1 MADEPQNGDLD
12 ALLRYLHERRNFDF
26 RGYKRASLTR
36 RIRKRM
42 QAVDIDDYQRYT
54 EVLEANPGEF
64 AELFN
69 TILINV
75 TGLARDRDAW
85 DTLAETIIPAIIDA
99 RSPEEPARIW
109 SAGCASGE
117 EAYTLAV
124 LFAEALGEERF
135 RRSVKIYATDAD
147 SEALIDARHG
157 RYRERDLIAAF
168 GEERTN
174 RFFEHDGDMG
184 VFRGDLRRALIFG
197 RHDLVQDPPIS
208 RIDLVT
214 CRNTLMYFTAEVQ
227 AKILASFHFALN
239 PGGYLFLGKAEAL
252 VTRKQMFDVVD
263 LRQHIFRKDGNPT
276 DITLLG
282 PLSPSRPKAARK
294 SRHLPE
300 AVFEQNGVAQ
310 VVLEAGVTIAL
321 ANRAAR
327 RMLSIGSAELG
338 RHFRDAEFSFRPVD
352 LRTAVER
359 VMRERR
365 PVNLYD
371 VAWQTPSDGA
381 MTLDITVAPL
391 DDQAGVLL
399 TFLDVSRYQHL
410 RQELERSQRE
420 LETAYEELQST
431 VEELETTNEELQ
443 STNEEVET
451 TNEELHSTNEEL
463 ETMNAE
469 LQSTNEELETINN
482 ELRERG
488 AEVTDLNQFL
498 EAILGS
504 MKSAV
509 VVLGPEMEVRAW
521 NRQAEELWGLRR
533 DEVLN
538 HHFLNL
544 DIGFPVEQLRNAVRA
559 CLAGRSE
566 RDQITTQ
573 AINRR
578 GRTIETTVNI
588 SCLVG
593 DGQAR
598 GVILMMDA
606 VPADGKAS
614 AGSPG
619 GAGPARQ
626 DTLLDGQAR
635 LSRADV
641 PCGALPVLGTYGG
654 PADDLAGEV
663 ADFYIGTLRGPA
675 QHVEGLLRGAS
686 RLRHQDALCLLDH
699 WHGFQAGLEPG
710 VGRLVQPFPPRAPG
724 DDSLAGCLQ
733 PGTGVFKALDI
744 ALQG

>member
-1 MADEPQNGDLD
+1 VSEPPQNGDLD
-12 ALLRYLHERRNFDF
+12 ALLQYLFERRNFDF

-36 RIRKRM
+36 RILKRM
-42 QAVDIDDYQRYT
+42 QVVGIDDYQRYT
-54 EVLEANPGEF
+54 EILEANPGEF

-75 TGLARDRDAW
+75 TSLMRDKDAW
-85 DTLAETIIPAIIDA
+85 ETLAETIIPAIVA
-99 RSPEEPARIW
+99 AKPPEEPARIW
-109 SAGCASGE
+109 AAGCASGE

-147 SEALIDARHG
+147 SDALVDARHG
-157 RYRERDLIAAF
+157 RYREKDLVAAF
-168 GEERTN
+168 GQERTN
-174 RFFEHDGDMG
+174 RFFELDGEHG

-252 VTRKQMFDVVD
+252 VTRRQMFDVVD

-282 PLSPSRPKAARK
+282 PMAPGRPKPPRR
-294 SRHLPE
+294 STSHLAE
-300 AVFEQNGVAQ
+300 AVFEHNSVAQ
-310 VVLEAGVTIAL
+310 VVLDASATIAL

-338 RHFRDAEFSFRPVD
+338 RHLREAEFSFRPVD
-352 LRTAVER
+352 LRTPVER
-359 VMRERR
+359 VLRERR
-365 PVNLYD
+365 AVQLYD
-371 VAWQTPSDGA
+371 VAWQNSTDETVT
-381 MTLDITVAPL
+381 MDVVVAPL
-391 DDQAGVLL
+391 EGQGGVTI

-410 RQELERSQRE
+410 REDLEHSQRE

-463 ETMNAE
+463 ETMNEE

-482 ELRERG
+482 ELRERS
-488 AEVTDLNQFL
+488 AEVTELNQFL
-498 EAILGS
+498 ESILGS
-504 MKSAV
+504 LQSAV
-509 VVLGPEMEVRAW
+509 VVLSTEMEVRAW

-533 DEVLN
+533 DEVMG

-544 DIGFPVEQLRNAVRA
+544 DIGFPVERLRNAIRS

-566 RDQITTQ
+566 REQVVQ
-573 AINRR
+573 PAINRR
-578 GRTIETTVNI
+578 GRPVEVTVSV

-593 DGQAR
+593 DGQTR
-598 GVILMMDA
+598 GVILLMDA
-606 VPADGKAS
+606 VPRDS
-614 AGSPG
+614 
-619 GAGPARQ
+619 
-626 DTLLDGQAR
+626 
-635 LSRADV
+635 
-641 PCGALPVLGTYGG
+641 G
-654 PADDLAGEV
+654 PADGEPGPRTALHGATPDGAG
-663 ADFYIGTLRGPA
+663 
-675 QHVEGLLRGAS
+675 
-686 RLRHQDALCLLDH
+686 
-699 WHGFQAGLEPG
+699 QAG
-710 VGRLVQPFPPRAPG
+710 
-724 DDSLAGCLQ
+724 
-733 PGTGVFKALDI
+733 
-744 ALQG
+744 